1 MFDCATMIAAGVA
14 LASLDFS
21 VSRAVARV
29 NDAAH
34 VEKAGLGA
42 ALAALIGVLFWLL
55 RCL

>member
-1 MFDCATMIAAGVA
+1 LFDCATMIAAGVA